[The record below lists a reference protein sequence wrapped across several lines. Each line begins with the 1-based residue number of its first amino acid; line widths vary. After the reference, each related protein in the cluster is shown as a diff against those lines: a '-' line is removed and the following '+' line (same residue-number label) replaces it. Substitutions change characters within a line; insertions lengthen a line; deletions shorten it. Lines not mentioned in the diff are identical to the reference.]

1 LSPKKP
7 VDILLFLGYPLAVVR
22 IRKKSP
28 KNPPAATEPVR
39 LKSPEGEMRLKRQA
53 AWEGQERRLDR
64 RVNEEDKV
72 VIELLTDG
80 QPPTEKTIINAL
92 TKDISP
98 GGVRLT
104 TNRHL
109 PINTLLKMEIV
120 LSNRRRVIQV
130 MGAVRWTRSLY
141 EEELF
146 ETGIEFTRIS
156 PEDKM
161 LLLEHTYK
169 KRT

>member
-1 LSPKKP
+1 MRPK
-7 VDILLFLGYPLAVVR
+7 
-22 IRKKSP
+22 
-28 KNPPAATEPVR
+28 E
-39 LKSPEGEMRLKRQA
+39 QA
-53 AWEGQERRLDR
+53 ALEGRNRRRDR
-64 RVNEEDKV
+64 RVKEEDKV

-80 QPPTEKTIINAL
+80 QPPAEKTLINAL

-104 TNRHL
+104 TNQRL
-109 PINTLLKMEIV
+109 PVNTLVKMEIV
-120 LSNRRRVIQV
+120 LSNKRRAIRV

-141 EEELF
+141 EEALF

-156 PEDKM
+156 PDDKM

-169 KRT
+169 KRA

>member
-1 LSPKKP
+1 MRPKERA
-7 VDILLFLGYPLAVVR
+7 DWQGR
-22 IRKKSP
+22 DR
-28 KNPPAATEPVR
+28 
-39 LKSPEGEMRLKRQA
+39 RQ
-53 AWEGQERRLDR
+53 DR
-64 RVNEEDKV
+64 RVDEEDKV

-80 QPPTEKTIINAL
+80 RPPAEKMVINAL

-104 TNRHL
+104 INQRL
-109 PINTLLKMEIV
+109 PLNTLVRLEIV

-141 EEELF
+141 EETLF

-156 PEDKM
+156 PDDKM

>member
-1 LSPKKP
+1 
-7 VDILLFLGYPLAVVR
+7 
-22 IRKKSP
+22 
-28 KNPPAATEPVR
+28 
-39 LKSPEGEMRLKRQA
+39 MRLKRQA
-53 AWEGQERRLDR
+53 AREGQDRRLDR

-72 VIELLTDG
+72 VIELLTNG
-80 QPPTEKTIINAL
+80 QPPLEKTIINAL

-104 TNRHL
+104 TNRNL
-109 PINTLLKMEIV
+109 PVNTLLKMEIV

-130 MGAVRWTRSLY
+130 MGVVRWTRSLY

-146 ETGIEFTRIS
+146 ETGIEYTRIS

>member
-1 LSPKKP
+1 
-7 VDILLFLGYPLAVVR
+7 
-22 IRKKSP
+22 
-28 KNPPAATEPVR
+28 
-39 LKSPEGEMRLKRQA
+39 MRLKRQA

>member
-1 LSPKKP
+1 
-7 VDILLFLGYPLAVVR
+7 
-22 IRKKSP
+22 
-28 KNPPAATEPVR
+28 
-39 LKSPEGEMRLKRQA
+39 M
-53 AWEGQERRLDR
+53 DR
-64 RVNEEDKV
+64 RVHEEDKV

-80 QPPTEKTIINAL
+80 QPPAEKTIINAL